1 MQTQPFCHYLVAYSN
16 IMQSECTIL
25 PYHTD
30 RYYRIVPTDIIVSH
44 TPILPYRIAPNYAG
58 VLHPITLGC
67 CVPLHWGAAPHYA
80 GVLRPITLGYCAPL
94 RWGTAPHSGLD
105 TGKAAHMLKNRIRTS
120 DFSYNFLKFPLAPS
134 PPYSIYTFSSALCLL
149 HFVSLSF

>member
-44 TPILPYRIAPNYAG
+44 IPTLPYRAA
-58 VLHPITLGC
+58 PITLGC
-67 CVPLHWGAAPHYA
+67 YSPLRWGTTPHYA
-80 GVLRPITLGYCAPL
+80 GVLRPITH
-94 RWGTAPHSGLD
+94 TAA
-105 TGKAAHMLKNRIRTS
+105 GKAAHMLKTEQDIR
-120 DFSYNFLKFPLAPS
+120 FSYNSLKFPRHPHS
-134 PPYSIYTFSSALCLL
+134 YSLYTFSSALRLL
-149 HFVSLSF
+149 HFGRHL